1 MAISGQRF
9 ASPKARRALAQ
20 FPMIGEPGADKILVF
35 TKQARLLPL
44 DSNGLRVLRRL
55 GLTPDGKDYRT
66 TYRRAQ
72 EALAPSLPNDHNWL
86 IAAYGLLRLHGQE
99 LCLRSAPVC
108 SRCPFRARCP
118 ASSYAG
124 R

>member
-1 MAISGQRF
+1 
-9 ASPKARRALAQ
+9 
-20 FPMIGEPGADKILVF
+20 MIGEPGADKILVF

-55 GLTPDGKDYRT
+55 GLTHDGKDYRT

-86 IAAYGLLRLHGQE
+86 IAAYSLLRLHGQE
-99 LCLRSAPVC
+99 LRLRSAPMC

-118 ASSYAG
+118 SSSYAG